1 MMRTYKVLV
10 VDDSAFMRKLISDI
24 ISDDPQFEVI
34 ATAINGQDAVEKAM
48 SLNPDMITMDIEMP
62 QMNGIEALKIIMR
75 DQPTPIIMLSSID
88 DVSTTMKALDI
99 GAVDFIKKPSGSI
112 SLDLYKIKQVIIDKC
127 LTAVQTNRASLQAQ
141 QPTPSVPPTK
151 RVEKAATQQ
160 GSFEHIV
167 AIGTSTGGPKAL
179 QHVITQLP
187 ATFPAPVLV
196 VQHMPP
202 NFTKSLAERLDL
214 ISNIKVVEAEQDEL
228 VEAGTVYIAPGG
240 WHMMLKKN
248 RQAQYRIVLT
258 KDEARNGHR
267 PSVDTLFE
275 SLIPFTELIRHSII
289 MTGMGSDGAKGMKA
303 LKDAGAQSMIA
314 EAMDSCVVYGMP
326 RVAIEMDAVSDIL
339 SLEHIPAKIIDL
351 VVNSS

>member
-1 MMRTYKVLV
+1 MRTYKVLV

-34 ATAINGQDAVEKAM
+34 ATAVNGLDAVEKTH
-48 SLNPDMITMDIEMP
+48 SLQPDVITMDIEMP
-62 QMNGIEALKIIMR
+62 QMNGIEALQVIMR
-75 DQPTPIIMLSSID
+75 NQPTPVIMLSSVD
-88 DVSTTMKALDI
+88 DISTTMKALDL

-112 SLDLYKIKQVIIDKC
+112 SLDLYKIKHIIIEKC
-127 LTAVQTNRASLQAQ
+127 RTAVQSNRSSLQWRAASS
-141 QPTPSVPPTK
+141 PYK
-151 RVEKAATQQ
+151 RAEKSIASEKQS
-160 GSFEHIV
+160 SFKHIV

-187 ATFPAPVLV
+187 QSFPAPVLV

-214 ISNIKVVEAEQDEL
+214 ISEIKVVEAVHNEIIT
-228 VEAGTVYIAPGG
+228 AGTVYIAPGG
-240 WHMMLKKN
+240 WHMMLNKCSEG
-248 RQAQYRIVLT
+248 QYRIQLS

-267 PSVDTLFE
+267 PSVDVMFE
-275 SLIPFTELIRHSII
+275 SLIPYTELIRHSII

-303 LKDAGAQSMIA
+303 LKDAGARSMIA

-326 RVAIEMDAVSDIL
+326 RAAIEMDAVSDIM